1 MNVFQHKINNNF
13 EILTIVVTSI
23 KGNIPLY
30 LLIFISVSGKFM
42 SKMCSNIPVQDCQV
56 ANSVE
61 YCYCRGELC
70 NKQQS
75 QQSQSNQVPKA
86 TRRPAPAPDTP
97 TSTKAPKA
105 PSRPRDSDKAEVHR
119 AHDLH
124 QLSTLGPEESPP
136 AAGAAGLQGIGRLA
150 AAAALALLVCRHI
163 LTPNIA

>member
-75 QQSQSNQVPKA
+75 QQSQ
-86 TRRPAPAPDTP
+86 RRRGPGIRTKQRCTAPTIS
-97 TSTKAPKA
+97 TSCRPWGQR
-105 PSRPRDSDKAEVHR
+105 SRPRR
-119 AHDLH
+119 R
-124 QLSTLGPEESPP
+124 GPP
-136 AAGAAGLQGIGRLA
+136 ACKASAASRPP
-150 AAAALALLVCRHI
+150 RHSLCSCADI
-163 LTPNIA
+163 S

>member
-1 MNVFQHKINNNF
+1 
-13 EILTIVVTSI
+13 
-23 KGNIPLY
+23 
-30 LLIFISVSGKFM
+30 M

-75 QQSQSNQVPKA
+75 QQPPSNQVPKA
-86 TRRPAPAPDTP
+86 TATRRPPPAPTPDTP
-97 TSTKAPKA
+97 ISTKAPKA
-105 PSRPRDSDKAEVHR
+105 PSRPRGSDEEVHR

-124 QLSTLGPEESPP
+124 QLSTSGPEEPPP
-136 AAGAAGLQGIGRLA
+136 AAGAAGLRGLA
-150 AAAALALLVCRHI
+150 AGVALALLACRHI